1 MIGVVKVLAAWLA
14 AYLLGSIPPGMFWA
28 WIIKRVDVR
37 KQGSGRTGGSN
48 VWRAAGFSAALLTAI
63 FDGLKGAAAIW
74 VGRALGLG
82 PWALAIAGT
91 LAVIGHN
98 YSLYLGLHGGAGTMT
113 SIGVAAALWLPA
125 LPILI
130 GSGLVIALLV
140 GHTSMASI
148 LVALL
153 LPILFAFRQ
162 EIPYAVGMGLPTMIL
177 TLWAL
182 RPNIKRLY
190 HGEERFIPV
199 YYNKPPLIRISR
211 HPHEQKDSQ

>member
-1 MIGVVKVLAAWLA
+1 MIIAVKVLAAWLA
-14 AYLLGSIPPGMFWA
+14 AYLLGSIPPGIFWA

-48 VWRAAGFSAALLTAI
+48 VWRSAGFVAALLTAI

-74 VGRALGLG
+74 VGQALGLG

-98 YSLYLGLHGGAGTMT
+98 YSLYLGFHGGAGTMT

-130 GSGLVIALLV
+130 GSGLIIALLV
-140 GHTSMASI
+140 GHTSLASI
-148 LVALL
+148 LIALL
-153 LPILFAFRQ
+153 TPLLFVFTQ
-162 EIPYAVGMGLPTMIL
+162 EIPYAVGMGLPVMVL

-182 RPNIKRLY
+182 RPNIQRLY
-190 HGEERFIPV
+190 HGEERFIPI

-211 HPHEQKDSQ
+211 HPGEQKDSQ